1 MKCKPLKS
9 ALAIFGI
16 AVAIFLSCSD
26 HPILEFLSSEDVQ
39 GHPSSSG
46 EASSS
51 SDYSSSSGEADSSS
65 SAESS
70 SSGEAGSPSSSSGEA
85 SSSSCDEADKC
96 GGKCYNRETHFC
108 INKTT
113 PYELCSGEEYVVV
126 SQSCCGGTI
135 YNLSS
140 YGCKNNAVLTKCG
153 AEDLYNPLE
162 QFCASDGKAYFLC
175 GGRQFDPASQVCTLK
190 DGKDVIIGNCGAVP
204 NLDYNTH
211 FCYNATPYELC
222 GGTLQYDPGTQECC
236 GSSKYTIA
244 TQFCHTDNTI
254 KNKCGGTVQ
263 YDPGTEE
270 CCGGSKYTIATQCCH
285 TDNTIKNKCGG
296 TVQYDPGTEECCGG
310 SKYTI
315 ATQFCYDNSSS
326 KIGNFCGINPQK
338 DYDPDLY
345 ECKPSSNG
353 IYLKT
358 GITDSR
364 NSKTYKAVLIGE
376 QTWMAE
382 NLNYNAGNSKCYSNS
397 EANCNTYGRLYKWAT
412 AMNINQSYNSASF
425 TASAKHQGI
434 CPTGWHISSNAEWT
448 TLINYVGASTAGTKL
463 KAASGWG
470 NIPGTDDYGFSALP
484 SGACNTVS
492 QGFFD
497 NGRST
502 SFLSATEGSAS
513 AFDYWC
519 IGIPCGQGV
528 AAFATDTNG
537 KSFILIPVRCVK
549 D

>member
-153 AEDLYNPLE
+153 AEDLYDPLE

-270 CCGGSKYTIATQCCH
+270 CCGGSKYTIA
-285 TDNTIKNKCGG
+285 I
-296 TVQYDPGTEECCGG
+296 EECCG
-310 SKYTI
+310 STKYTI
-315 ATQFCYDNSSS
+315 AAQFCYDNSSS
-326 KIGNFCGINPQK
+326 KIGYFCGTRTETF
-338 DYDPDLY
+338 DPDLY
-345 ECKPSSNG
+345 ECKTG
-353 IYLKT
+353 DKIYLKS
-358 GITDSR
+358 GLTDSR
-364 NSKTYKAVLIGE
+364 NSKAYNAVLIGG
-376 QTWMAE
+376 QVWMAE

-397 EANCNTYGRLYKWAT
+397 EANCNTYGRLYNWAT
-412 AMNINQSYNSASF
+412 AMNIDQSFNSASF

-434 CPTGWHISSNAEWT
+434 CPSGWHLPSSAEWT
-448 TLINYVGASTAGTKL
+448 TLTDFTGGASTAGTKL
-463 KAASGWG
+463 KAASGWNTSG
-470 NIPGTDDYGFSALP
+470 SYIPGTDNYGFSALP
-484 SGACNTVS
+484 GGYASSSG
-492 QGFFD
+492 
-497 NGRST
+497 
-502 SFLSATEGSAS
+502 SFGSVDSDGAWWSATEYNAS
-513 AFDYWC
+513 NAYYRNIYYNNASVGTYD
-519 IGIPCGQGV
+519 
-528 AAFATDTNG
+528 NG
-537 KSFILIPVRCVK
+537 KSRLYFVRCVK
-549 D
+549 DL